1 MSAVEEE
8 RRCPVET
15 VVRATCGCDN
25 DLVGGGAR
33 AEVRETE
40 EESEGGRRSN
50 LKYLSVKTR
59 KDAL

>member
-8 RRCPVET
+8 GRCRLET

-40 EESEGGRRSN
+40 EESEGEA
-50 LKYLSVKTR
+50 T
-59 KDAL
+59 